1 MRLQQLV
8 RISFVLLFGLVAAA
22 AAPPQ
27 SKYNPRE
34 TFAPLDLTPA
44 VNRYRS
50 GDGTPG
56 PDYWQNRADYTIN
69 ATLDPATHSIS
80 GTVRIDYTNNSPG
93 ALDVLWLHLEQ
104 NHYTPESRG
113 ILSQGGRPGS
123 PPIPRGF
130 TDGMILD
137 SVDVTVGGVTTAV

>member
-1 MRLQQLV
+1 MK
-8 RISFVLLFGLVAAA
+8 FLLRAFALAVVASAAA

-34 TFAPLDLTPA
+34 TFAPLDMTPA

-69 ATLDPATHSIS
+69 ARLDPATHSIS
-80 GTVRIDYTNNSPG
+80 GTVRITYTNNSPG

-104 NHYTPESRG
+104 NLYTP
-113 ILSQGGRPGS
+113 
-123 PPIPRGF
+123 
-130 TDGMILD
+130 D
-137 SVDVTVGGVTTAV
+137 